1 MTASPLTVQ
10 RAVEGSQHP
19 RISCMPAGV
28 GTAGDEAIDLAALAG
43 LILDPWQELVL
54 RGSLA
59 ERDDGKWA
67 AFQVG
72 LVVGRQN
79 GKNAVLEARELYE
92 LFVVPRE
99 AGPRVVIHSA
109 HLFKTSLVHYRRLKA
124 RIRATPELLEKV
136 ERRGARVV
144 GFHDSHGEESIWLED
159 GSVIFFISRTGSGG
173 QARGFT
179 GDLIAWD
186 EAMNL
191 PDAVVGD
198 VMPTVSA
205 RTGPDFLPGPQI
217 WYTGS
222 AVNQHTMP
230 YGLQLTRIR
239 NAGIA
244 GEDPTLAYFEW
255 SIDEAEHAADPEI
268 ERRPDG
274 WAQANPGLGPR
285 ISIEHVENELRAM
298 PHTEFLVER
307 CGLGDWPDVSDGAS
321 RVITSEQW
329 NGCAD
334 PESQRDPAAPPVF
347 VVDATPQRDWASI
360 GVAAD
365 RGDELVHVEVVAHDH
380 GTAWVVDRTSKLA
393 EKHSDAWFAVDPRG
407 PAASL
412 IPDLRD
418 AGIKVREISTV
429 DYARAC
435 GAFYDAVIERKLR
448 HNGRQPMLDSALAVA
463 AVRPLADAWAWK
475 RRESGVPISPLV
487 AITLAYWIA
496 RTRLGERRAPPR
508 AIDLSSI

>member
-1 MTASPLTVQ
+1 MTASLLTAPS
-10 RAVEGSQHP
+10 AVGGRQEP
-19 RISCMPAGV
+19 RISCVPDGV
-28 GTAGDEAIDLAALAG
+28 GTAGDEAIELAALAG
-43 LILDPWQELVL
+43 LVLDPWQELVL

-79 GKNAVLEARELYE
+79 GKNAILEARELYE
-92 LFVVPRE
+92 LFIVPRE
-99 AGPRVVIHSA
+99 AGPRTIIHSA

-124 RIRATPELLEKV
+124 RIRATPELMDRV

-144 GFHDSHGEESIWLED
+144 GFHNSHGEESIWLDD
-159 GSVIFFISRTGSGG
+159 GSVIFFVSRTGSGG

-244 GEDPTLAYFEW
+244 GDDPSLAYFEW

-268 ERRPDG
+268 AHRPDG

-285 ISIEHVENELRAM
+285 ISIEHVENEMRAM

-307 CGLGDWPDVSDGAS
+307 CGLGDWPDVSEDAG
-321 RVITSEQW
+321 RVISSDQW
-329 NGCAD
+329 AACCD
-334 PESQRDPAAPPVF
+334 PDSRRDPKAAPVF

-360 GVAAD
+360 AVAAPRLDGLAHVEIVDHD
-365 RGDELVHVEVVAHDH
+365 RGTSWIVERAV
-380 GTAWVVDRTSKLA
+380 KLQA
-393 EKHSDAWFAVDPRG
+393 KYPGAVFGVDPRG

-412 IPDLRD
+412 IPDLRE
-418 AGIKVREISTV
+418 ARVKVVEISTV

-435 GAFYDAVIERKLR
+435 GAFYDAVIERKVR

-463 AVRPLADAWAWK
+463 TVRPLADAWAWK

-487 AITLAYWIA
+487 ASTLAYWLLSSQ
-496 RTRLGERRAPPR
+496 RTRVPR
-508 AIDLSSI
+508 AF